1 MFTIIVH
8 TMELSTP
15 ETLGAKIQEI
25 LQVNGERSE
34 FRIIV
39 PERKSYM
46 ITTGDTS
53 VDEEI

>member
-25 LQVNGERSE
+25 VQLNGERSE
-34 FRIIV
+34 FRIII
-39 PERKSYM
+39 PERKNYM
-46 ITTGDTS
+46 ITTGDSS
-53 VDEEI
+53 VDDEI